1 MSEGLG
7 DFSMLE
13 LFLVE
18 AQTQGAQMSEQL
30 LELERSP
37 NSPALLESL
46 MRSAHS
52 IKGAARIVELPSA
65 VSVSHAMEDC
75 FVAVQKGKLRLEHP
89 QIDVLLSGVDLML
102 RLARSAT
109 FSGGQ
114 GSESAAEV
122 EEFLTTLATSLQGGA
137 GPAVVGKGV
146 GVGGAGG
153 LDGEVSGALKP
164 ADVVPTPV
172 IAKPSIAVAE
182 VVASPGVGVQ
192 NRGGGTEALTGRV
205 EGRSGADRGD
215 GGGNGGVGGS
225 GSRRTEVQDRGVVGG
240 GLAGIGGGNLG
251 EGEGWSSGVT
261 SFLRSPGSESETAM
275 VKRGD
280 GGGGS
285 SRGVR
290 SAGGGS
296 GAAGGKERFVR
307 VSSENMNRLM
317 GLAGESK
324 VHSRWVAPFGETI
337 LRLKRQQSELAKIL
351 EQLREGLS
359 ARGEGDL
366 LLGLADAAKKRSVD
380 FQRSLTS
387 KLVELEL
394 FDRRQTHV
402 AAALYDAV
410 LDCRMRPFSD
420 LAQGFP
426 RMVRDLGRSLSKK
439 AGFELRGAGTRVDR
453 DILEK
458 LDAPITHLLRNAL
471 DHGIESPEERLRL
484 GKPEEGVITL
494 EARHSAGML
503 LVIVGDDGCGID
515 LGQVREVVVR
525 RGLSVAATAAK
536 LSDSELLD
544 FLFLPGF
551 TMKERVTEISGRGV
565 GLDVVRDMVKEVRGK
580 VRILTQLGRG
590 TRFQL
595 ELPLTLSVMRV
606 LMVLIGGEPYAFPLA
621 GISRT
626 ARVKAEDLGVFEGR
640 PAVMLG
646 GRLVGLVKASEVLGL
661 SGGEEEGEEI
671 SVVELERGSDVYA
684 LVVDRFLG
692 EREVV
697 VHPLDSRLGKV
708 HDISAGTILDDGTPA
723 LIVDVEDLV
732 HSIESKI
739 FGGDLKHV
747 EAGKEEEQEVRARR
761 ILVVDDSLTVRELE
775 RKLLEARGYEVEIA
789 VDGKEGWNK
798 LVGGRFNL
806 VISDVDMP
814 RMDGIE
820 LVTMIKKDSRLSSI
834 PVMIVSYKDR
844 EEDRRKGLEAGA
856 DYYLGKG
863 SFHDQT
869 LVNAVMDLIGPAK

>member
-1 MSEGLG
+1 
-7 DFSMLE
+7 
-13 LFLVE
+13 
-18 AQTQGAQMSEQL
+18 
-30 LELERSP
+30 
-37 NSPALLESL
+37 
-46 MRSAHS
+46 
-52 IKGAARIVELPSA
+52 
-65 VSVSHAMEDC
+65 
-75 FVAVQKGKLRLEHP
+75 
-89 QIDVLLSGVDLML
+89 
-102 RLARSAT
+102 
-109 FSGGQ
+109 
-114 GSESAAEV
+114 
-122 EEFLTTLATSLQGGA
+122 
-137 GPAVVGKGV
+137 
-146 GVGGAGG
+146 
-153 LDGEVSGALKP
+153 
-164 ADVVPTPV
+164 
-172 IAKPSIAVAE
+172 
-182 VVASPGVGVQ
+182 
-192 NRGGGTEALTGRV
+192 
-205 EGRSGADRGD
+205 
-215 GGGNGGVGGS
+215 
-225 GSRRTEVQDRGVVGG
+225 
-240 GLAGIGGGNLG
+240 
-251 EGEGWSSGVT
+251 
-261 SFLRSPGSESETAM
+261 
-275 VKRGD
+275 
-280 GGGGS
+280 
-285 SRGVR
+285 
-290 SAGGGS
+290 
-296 GAAGGKERFVR
+296 
-307 VSSENMNRLM
+307 MNRLM

-439 AGFELRGAGTRVDR
+439 ARFELRGAGTRVDR

-515 LGQVREVVVR
+515 LSQVREVVVR

-661 SGGEEEGEEI
+661 NGGEEEGEEI
-671 SVVELERGSDVYA
+671 SVVELERGADVYA

-697 VHPLDSRLGKV
+697 VHPLDARLGKV

-747 EAGKEEEQEVRARR
+747 EAGKQEGEEEVRARR

-798 LVGGRFNL
+798 LVGGRFSL

-820 LVTMIKKDSRLSSI
+820 LVTMIKKDSRLSST